1 MLYRH
6 RLLSQAASL
15 SRVAIIFKKQITIE
29 KEAIFGTTKE
39 GSFFASDSTTLNLV
53 LKQIASTV
61 ELIVFGSNLLWWKQ
75 TAPQNLLI

>member
-6 RLLSQAASL
+6 RFLSQAVSL
-15 SRVAIIFKKQITIE
+15 SRVAITFKKQIKIE